1 MSLMTHQM
9 RFRSGGLA
17 SWSIRHPVGV
27 IMITLAVVMLGAFVL
42 DRLSI
47 NLLPHIIYP
56 DVRVRIIDPGV
67 PATVMEDR
75 ITRQLEE
82 QLAITEDAVSVQSR
96 TSEGRSAVDL
106 SFNYGKDID
115 VALRDASTRLDRAK
129 RFLPTSIDPPVIYK
143 RDPSQRPVL
152 EYVVS
157 SETMDSVQL
166 RDWVDNTFSK
176 WFLNLPGVAAVEVG
190 GGLIRE
196 ILIQPD
202 QERLAGL
209 GLSIED
215 VVTALQRGNI
225 EAPAGRLIMQRQEI
239 ISRTS
244 GRFNTVDDIV
254 NLPLSLAD
262 GNTVRLG
269 EIAKVIDG
277 SEEERLRVRY
287 NDIPGV
293 KISIQKQPS
302 ANTVSVADLVIAQ
315 LDWLEDQQLL
325 PDGTAVQNVNDQA
338 VYVRNALNNASLAAF
353 SGAVLAMLV
362 VFIFLGNLRHTLIIG
377 SAIPIAIMVTFII
390 MGLGDLTLNIMTL
403 GGLALGV
410 GMLVDNTIV
419 MLENIARHQRD
430 SQSQA
435 TDEANPLS
443 ADARSAITAATE
455 VNSAIVAST
464 STNLAAVLPFLFIGG
479 LIGLLFRELIF
490 TISAAIVASMIVALT
505 LVPSLAAHTASQ
517 RRSRLRHLIDS
528 GVKHL
533 RMLYTKLLTGLLNS
547 WFFKLALVAS
557 LIAGLGFSVITVF
570 NPDKQ
575 IFLPKFDDGKLR
587 VSINADPGVSL
598 SEMDSTVQRIEKLLR
613 AQPEVTG
620 VFSIVGG
627 YIFGRS
633 EYEASNKSTLTVQLV
648 PSDERDISSE
658 QWKDKINKLIRKQN
672 LAGFRVRLRTYGIRG
687 IRTSRG
693 DDDLSLRIQ
702 GPDLATLDL
711 IGDEIM
717 QRLRGTKGLRNLKHS
732 SEEIRQELAIEVDR
746 ERATALQLDIEDVS
760 QAMRYALEGKIVTDY
775 IEGDRSY
782 DVRLRLPRER
792 IESPQDIESVLLFS
806 SREGRPAIHLGD
818 IAAVNIIASPA
829 QILRDRQ
836 QRYVEVGA
844 SITTTKYTTGEVHA
858 DVEQRLADLELPD
871 GYTFYDGGDKQAL
884 QEGQQL
890 FSLLLGLALF
900 LVLVVMAVQYE
911 SLLNPILILLSIPFA
926 AIGVAIGMLS
936 TGIPLSMPVWLGL
949 IMLAGIVVNNAIV
962 LVEYI
967 ELQRAK
973 GLELLDAVITAAG
986 LRLRPIL
993 MTTLT
998 TVVGMLPLALKI
1010 GEGAEMLQ
1018 PLAITIVSGLA
1029 FSLFVSLL
1037 LIPIMYY
1044 SLHCLRQLRAGS
1056 LKASN
1061 AAT

>member
-1 MSLMTHQM
+1 M

-27 IMITLAVVMLGAFVL
+27 VMITLAIVILGGFVL

-67 PATVMEDR
+67 PASVMEDR

-82 QLAITEDAVSVQSR
+82 QLAITEDAISIQSR

-106 SFNYGKDID
+106 SFNYGKDVDI
-115 VALRDASTRLDRAK
+115 ALRDASTRLDRAK

-143 RDPSQRPVL
+143 RDPSQIPVL

-157 SETMDSVQL
+157 SENMNSVQL

-190 GGLIRE
+190 GGLVRE

-202 QERLAGL
+202 QGRLAAL
-209 GLSIED
+209 GLSIDD
-215 VVTALQRGNI
+215 VISALQRGNV
-225 EAPAGRLIMQRQEI
+225 ESPAGRLIMQRQEI

-244 GRFNTVDDIV
+244 GRFNRVEDIA
-254 NLPLSLAD
+254 NLSLSLKNGD
-262 GNTVRLG
+262 TIHLN

-277 SEEERLRVRY
+277 SEDERLRVRY

-302 ANTVSVADLVIAQ
+302 ANTVNVADAIFTQ
-315 LDWLEDQQLL
+315 LDWLRSQELL
-325 PDGTAVQNVNDQA
+325 PEGTTVQNVNDQA
-338 VYVRNALNNASLAAF
+338 IYVRNALNNASLAAL
-353 SGAVLAMLV
+353 SGAILAMLV
-362 VFIFLGNLRHTLIIG
+362 VYLFLGNLRHTLIIG

-390 MGLGDLTLNIMTL
+390 MGLGGLTLNIMTL
-403 GGLALGV
+403 GGLALGI

-419 MLENIARHQRD
+419 MLENISRHQND
-430 SQSQA
+430 TPS
-435 TDEANPLS
+435 NPDDKFES
-443 ADARSAITAATE
+443 ETQSAITAAGE

-490 TISAAIVASMIVALT
+490 TISAAIVASMLVSLT

-517 RRSRLRHLIDS
+517 QRSNIRIAIDRIIES
-528 GVKHL
+528 LKNNY
-533 RMLYTKLLTGLLNS
+533 R
-547 WFFKLALVAS
+547 WFLEKTLASFKLKMSVFIGLF
-557 LIAGLGFSVITVF
+557 IAFILSVMTLAD
-570 NPDKQ
+570 PEKS

-587 VSINADPGVSL
+587 VSIGADPGISL
-598 SEMDSTVQRIEKLLR
+598 TEMDEAVHKIETLLR
-613 AQPEVTG
+613 QQPEVTG
-620 VFSIVGG
+620 VFTIVGG
-627 YIFGRS
+627 FIFGRS
-633 EYEASNKSTLTVQLV
+633 SYESSNKSTLTVQLV
-648 PSDERDISSE
+648 PVNQRALNNE
-658 QWKDKINKLIRKQN
+658 QWKDKMTAIIRKEN
-672 LAGFRVRLRTYGIRG
+672 LAGIRVRLRTYGIRG
-687 IRTSRG
+687 FRTSRG

-702 GPDLATLDL
+702 GADLDILNT
-711 IGDEIM
+711 IGDDIM

-732 SEEIRQELAIEVDR
+732 SEEVRQELAIEIDR
-746 ERATALQLDIEDVS
+746 ERAAALQLDVEDVAT
-760 QAMRYALEGKIVTDY
+760 AMRYALEGTVVSDF

-782 DVRLRLPRER
+782 NIRLRLPRSQ
-792 IESPQDIESVLLFS
+792 IESPQDIDSILLFNP
-806 SREGRPAIHLGD
+806 RIDRPAIYLSD
-818 IAAVNIIASPA
+818 VANVNIVASPA

-836 QRYVEVGA
+836 QRYVEISA
-844 SITTTKYTTGEVHA
+844 SISGIAGSVHSEV
-858 DVEQRLADLELPD
+858 EKRLEGLTLPD
-871 GYTFYDGGDKQAL
+871 GYTFYDGGSKQAL

-890 FSLLLGLALF
+890 FGILLFLALF

-911 SLLNPILILLSIPFA
+911 SLLNPILILLSVPFSV
-926 AIGVAIGMLS
+926 IGVIIGIQL
-936 TGIPLSMPVWLGL
+936 TGLPLSMPVWLGL
-949 IMLAGIVVNNAIV
+949 VMLAGIVVNNAIV

-973 GLELLDAVITAAG
+973 GLALYEAVIVSAQ

-998 TVVGMLPLALKI
+998 TVVGMSPLALKL

-1018 PLAITIVSGLA
+1018 PLAVTIVSGLT

-1037 LIPIMYY
+1037 LIPILYLSFHDFRNY
-1044 SLHCLRQLRAGS
+1044 LF
-1056 LKASN
+1056 ASKT
-1061 AAT
+1061 AI